1 MHEYIEKYG
10 KEFIRDIFDIII
22 IKENK
27 VTDEDFRKILIK
39 NKIIKPS
46 TKFIYPTIY
55 HSDVLCEWYV
65 FAKNGR
71 GTVILDLTFNDSELP
86 ILFSELQ

>member
-10 KEFIRDIFDIII
+10 KEFIRDILDIII

-46 TKFIYPTIY
+46 TKFVYHTIY
-55 HSDVLCEWYV
+55 HSDILRNWYII
-65 FAKNGR
+65 AENGR
-71 GTVILDLTFNDSELP
+71 GTIILDLTFNDSELP

>member
-10 KEFIRDIFDIII
+10 KEFIRDILDIII

-27 VTDEDFRKILIK
+27 ITNEDFRKILIK

-46 TKFIYPTIY
+46 TRFVYPTICR
-55 HSDVLCEWYV
+55 SDILRKWYV
-65 FAKNGR
+65 IAQNGR
-71 GTVILDLTFNDSELP
+71 GTVILNLTFNDSELP